1 MDNGEIMQVIQ
12 TMGLPT
18 ALSIYL
24 LISNNKQMEKYEAL
38 IERITGEISKL
49 NESIKSTCL
58 KKQLV
63 LPKLL
68 FSQTLVLP
76 KLLSH

>member
-49 NESIKSTCL
+49 NESIKS
-58 KKQLV
+58 
-63 LPKLL
+63 
-68 FSQTLVLP
+68 
-76 KLLSH
+76 LSKTE

>member
-24 LISNNKQMEKYEAL
+24 LISNNKQMEKYETL
-38 IERITGEISKL
+38 IEKITGEISKL
-49 NESIKSTCL
+49 NESIKNL
-58 KKQLV
+58 GQIK
-63 LPKLL
+63 
-68 FSQTLVLP
+68 
-76 KLLSH
+76 

>member
-24 LISNNKQMEKYEAL
+24 LISNNKQMVKYEAL

-49 NESIKSTCL
+49 NESIKSL
-58 KKQLV
+58 
-63 LPKLL
+63 
-68 FSQTLVLP
+68 SQT
-76 KLLSH
+76 K